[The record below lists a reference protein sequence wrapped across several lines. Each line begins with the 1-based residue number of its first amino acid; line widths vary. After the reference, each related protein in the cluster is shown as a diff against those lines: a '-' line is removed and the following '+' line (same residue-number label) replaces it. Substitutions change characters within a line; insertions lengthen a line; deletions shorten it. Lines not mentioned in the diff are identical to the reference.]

1 MTTPNPSA
9 PEFTEGYKAGFHEGI
24 EQAREEFKK
33 KPEEGK
39 KGDKAEEK
47 KDEKKAPE
55 KRSPIKQK
63 LGALVH
69 NRIFQVI
76 AVLIVLLV
84 IAYFIYEA
92 STHESTDDAYT
103 TGHVHN
109 IAARVTGTVLEV
121 DVDDNERVHQG
132 QVLVVLDPTDFEV
145 QVAQADANC
154 AKAVADDERAKK
166 LQGNGAISQQ
176 DYDQYSAARKVA
188 AAQLKDARDQLAYT
202 VIRSP
207 ADGRVAHKS
216 VETGERV
223 TAGSALMA
231 VVEDVWVVAN
241 YKETQLAKMRVGQN
255 ATVDIDA
262 IPGKTFRGFVDS
274 WSPGSG
280 SVFALL
286 PPDNATGNFTK
297 IVQRVPVKIRFDPDS
312 IRGYEQRIVPGLS
325 CEPSVLLKGG
335 DLNRSSPVNPQI
347 ESIPP
352 DAGR

>member
-9 PEFTEGYKAGFHEGI
+9 PEFTEGYKAGFHEGV

-33 KPEEGK
+33 KPEEVK
-39 KGDKAEEK
+39 KNEQQAEKSEEK
-47 KDEKKAPE
+47 KP
-55 KRSPIKQK
+55 SPIRQK
-63 LGALVH
+63 IGALFH
-69 NRIFQVI
+69 NRTFQI
-76 AVLIVLLV
+76 AAAAVALLV
-84 IAYFIYEA
+84 IGYFLYEA
-92 STHESTDDAYT
+92 TIHESTDDAYT
-103 TGHVHN
+103 TGHVHD
-109 IAARVTGTVLEV
+109 IAARVTGTVLKV
-121 DVDDNERVHQG
+121 NVDDNERVKQG
-132 QVLVVLDPTDFEV
+132 EVLVVLDPTDFEV
-145 QVAQADANC
+145 QVAQAEANYVK
-154 AKAVADDERAKK
+154 AKADDERAQK

-176 DYDQYSAARKVA
+176 DYDQFNAALLVA

-202 VIRSP
+202 TIVAP
-207 ADGRVAHKS
+207 ADGRIGHKS

-241 YKETQLAKMRVGQN
+241 FKETQLGKMRVGQS
-255 ATVDIDA
+255 ATINIDA

-297 IVQRVPVKIRFDPDS
+297 IVQRVPVKIRFDQDS

-325 CEPSVLLKGG
+325 CEPEVLLRGG
-335 DLNRSSPVNPQI
+335 EANRSSPVNPQI

-352 DAGR
+352 TAGR

>member
-33 KPEEGK
+33 KPEEAK
-39 KGDKAEEK
+39 KPEDAKDQKEEK
-47 KDEKKAPE
+47 AKP
-55 KRSPIKQK
+55 SPLRQK
-63 LGALVH
+63 IGALVR
-69 NRIFQVI
+69 NRAFQIV
-76 AVLIVLLV
+76 AVLLVLLV

-92 STHESTDDAYT
+92 MRHESTDDAYT
-103 TGHVHN
+103 SGHVHN
-109 IAARVTGTVLEV
+109 IAARVTGTVLNV
-121 DVDDNERVHQG
+121 NVDDNEVVKQG
-132 QVLVVLDPTDFEV
+132 QILVELDPTDYEV
-145 QVAQADANC
+145 QVAQAEANY
-154 AKAVADDERAKK
+154 AKALADNERAKK

-176 DYDQYSAARKVA
+176 DYDQFTAALKVA

-207 ADGRVAHKS
+207 ADGRIGHKS
-216 VETGERV
+216 VDTGNRV

-241 YKETQLAKMRVGQN
+241 YKETQLGKMRVGQT
-255 ATVDIDA
+255 ATVNIDA
-262 IPGKTFRGFVDS
+262 IPGKTFRGYVDS

-325 CEPSVLLKGG
+325 CEPSVLLEGG
-335 DLNRSSPVNPQI
+335 EANRTSPVHPQL
-347 ESIPP
+347 EWIPP

>member
-9 PEFTEGYKAGFHEGI
+9 SEFTEGYKAGFHEGVA
-24 EQAREEFKK
+24 QAREELKK
-33 KPEEGK
+33 KPE
-39 KGDKAEEK
+39 EEK
-47 KDEKKAPE
+47 KDEKKEE
-55 KRSPIKQK
+55 KKAAAKPSVIRQK
-63 LGALVH
+63 IGALLH
-69 NRIFQVI
+69 HRAFQAAAVI
-76 AVLIVLLV
+76 VVLLA
-84 IAYFIYEA
+84 IAYFIYES

-103 TGHVHN
+103 AGHVHN
-109 IAARVTGTVLEV
+109 VAARVTGTVLQV
-121 DVDDNERVHQG
+121 KVDDNERVKQG

-145 QVAQADANC
+145 QVAQAEANY

-166 LQGNGAISQQ
+166 LEGNGAISQQ
-176 DYDQYSAARKVA
+176 DYDQFDAALKVS

-202 VIRSP
+202 VLRAP

-216 VETGERV
+216 VESGNRV

-241 YKETQLAKMRVGQN
+241 FKETQLGKMRVGQS
-255 ATVDIDA
+255 ATIQIDA
-262 IPGKTFRGFVDS
+262 VPGKTFHGFVDS

-312 IRGYEQRIVPGLS
+312 IRDYEQRIVPGLS
-325 CEPSVLLKGG
+325 CEPSVLLEGG
-335 DLNRSSPVNPQI
+335 EANRSSPVNPQL

>member
-9 PEFTEGYKAGFHEGI
+9 PEFTEGYKAGFHEGV

-33 KPEEGK
+33 KTEETKQAEKPEEK
-39 KGDKAEEK
+39 NSTSV
-47 KDEKKAPE
+47 
-55 KRSPIKQK
+55 RQK
-63 LGALVH
+63 IGALFH
-69 NRIFQVI
+69 NRAFQI
-76 AVLIVLLV
+76 AAAAVTLLM
-84 IAYFIYEA
+84 IGYFLYEA
-92 STHESTDDAYT
+92 TIHESTDDAYT
-103 TGHVHN
+103 TGHVHD
-109 IAARVTGTVLEV
+109 IAARVSGTVLKV
-121 DVDDNERVHQG
+121 NVDDNERVKQG
-132 QVLVVLDPTDFEV
+132 EVLVVLDPTDFEV
-145 QVAQADANC
+145 QVTQAEANY
-154 AKAVADDERAKK
+154 AKARADDERARK

-176 DYDQYSAARKVA
+176 DYDQFNAALQIT
-188 AAQLKDARDQLAYT
+188 AAQLKDAQDQLAYT
-202 VIRSP
+202 TIVAP
-207 ADGRVAHKS
+207 ADGRIGHKS

-241 YKETQLAKMRVGQN
+241 FKETQLGKMRVGQG
-255 ATVDIDA
+255 ATINIDA

-297 IVQRVPVKIRFDPDS
+297 IVQRVPVKIRFDQGS

-325 CEPSVLLKGG
+325 CEPEVLLRGG
-335 DLNRSSPVNPQI
+335 EVNRSSPVNPQS